1 MAKSRV
7 NIPTKKFKEMREWWE
22 LPDAL
27 MQGST
32 ALKSRTWLPKEPAE
46 TDRNY
51 ELRIKRSHLFNAF
64 KKTVQTNVGKVFS
77 KDININDDVH
87 PLIQLM
93 LDNVDMEG
101 RDINQFA
108 KGVFEDGIV
117 RGLSAIFVD
126 YTATEPAETRADELN
141 QRPYWVHLT
150 ADQLLDVRSA
160 IIGGRERPTYLRF
173 VENVVNYDDDYTEDW
188 KERVKVFQMRDDGV
202 IEWFSWEKN
211 TARAGFVNRVQQS
224 WTEND
229 NDDPESDWAVTD
241 GGEIRGLPY
250 IPIVPFYSNRHGF
263 FYASPPLNE
272 LAETNLTHFR
282 SQSDQENVL
291 HIARVPMLKVRGF
304 DSIDPETGKKQ
315 DIVISPNTVIN
326 LGSDPQADASWIEH
340 DGKALQAGRQ
350 HLQDLEDQMAVQGLE
365 LSAQRPGG
373 QTATEKAI
381 DTAAANSQLKS
392 MALNLQDAIEQAMML
407 SAVFLQL
414 DPQDAGSV
422 GINTDFTVA
431 FQGDKD
437 MTSLFELYR
446 NNLIDATTLLTEAKR
461 RSVLHPDVDTTLTR
475 TPQQT
480 AQTDS
485 MTNMD
490 EPNEEE

>member
-7 NIPTKKFKEMREWWE
+7 NTPTKKFKQMREWWE

-32 ALKSRTWLPKEPAE
+32 ALKTPAWLPKEPAE
-46 TDRNY
+46 SDRNY
-51 ELRIKRSHLFNAF
+51 ELRMKRSHLFNAF

-77 KDININDDVH
+77 KDISINDDVD
-87 PLIQLM
+87 PLIKLM

-101 RDINQFA
+101 RDIHQFA
-108 KGVFEDGIV
+108 KSVFEDGLV

-126 YTATEPAETRADELN
+126 YTATEPGETRADELN
-141 QRPYWVHLT
+141 DRPYFVHLT
-150 ADQLLDVRSA
+150 ADQLLDVRST

-173 VENVVNYDDDYTEDW
+173 VENVVSYDDDYTEDW

-202 IEWFSWEKN
+202 IEWFSWERN
-211 TARAGFVNRVQQS
+211 TAQGGFVNRVQQS
-224 WTEND
+224 WSEQTKSDQD
-229 NDDPESDWAVTD
+229 NDWAITD
-241 GGEIRGLPY
+241 GGELFGIPY
-250 IPIVPFYSNRHGF
+250 IPIIPFYTNRHGF

-304 DSIDPETGKKQ
+304 NSIDPETGHKQ
-315 DIVISPNTVIN
+315 DIVISPNTVID

-340 DGKALQAGRQ
+340 DGKALQAGRE
-350 HLQDLEDQMAVQGLE
+350 HLQDLENQMAVQGLE
-365 LSAQRPGG
+365 LTAQRPGG

-392 MALNLQDAIEQAMML
+392 MALNLQDAIEQAMMIAAL
-407 SAVFLQL
+407 YLQL
-414 DPQDAGSV
+414 DPESAGSIGV
-422 GINTDFTVA
+422 NTDFTVSY
-431 FQGDKD
+431 QGDRD
-437 MTSLFELYR
+437 MANLFELYR
-446 NNLIDATTLLTEAKR
+446 NNLIDAQTLLNEAKR
-461 RSVLHPDVDTTLTR
+461 RSVLHPDVE
-475 TPQQT
+475 
-480 AQTDS
+480 TDRDDELIS
-485 MTNMD
+485 NQRSDGLQNMD
-490 EPNEEE
+490 VPNEE